1 MAKPKGYDSVVG
13 EKGTNLSGGERQ
25 RIAIARAILKN
36 APILVLD
43 EATSSLDNE
52 SERMVQ
58 AALDELM
65 KGRTTICI
73 AHRLST
79 IQHADVILVM
89 EQGKIVESGKHAE
102 LLTRGGHYQKLH
114 ALGFGAQETH

>member
-1 MAKPKGYDSVVG
+1 MAGPEAASAVEIEAAARHAFAHDFIMGKPKGYDSVVG
-13 EKGTNLSGGERQ
+13 EKGTNLAGGERQ

-65 KGRTTICI
+65 KGRTYSPSV
-73 AHRLST
+73 HRPSSFPPFTMRMLFWCS
-79 IQHADVILVM
+79 IM
-89 EQGKIVESGKHAE
+89 G
-102 LLTRGGHYQKLH
+102 
-114 ALGFGAQETH
+114 